1 MFLRNTTKLFIVSKA
16 RNHPPKKCY
25 NTRRDVKKQIYVIH
39 NSLLLFWVI
48 PCIFVW
54 SLFAVALWAAGADV
68 SASGCC
74 VRRER
79 FHEKPERTNPDPARE
94 SRILWPAGGRLQTD
108 CKTRAP
114 IVWPPS
120 STWWDHAARG
130 QRRSTDVLCLIN
142 KWARRLGNGNFN
154 ARNRLY
160 SVLPQAK
167 RWWSEPPTSLIASIP
182 NSFLAL
188 GP

>member
-1 MFLRNTTKLFIVSKA
+1 M
-16 RNHPPKKCY
+16 
-25 NTRRDVKKQIYVIH
+25 
-39 NSLLLFWVI
+39 WVQ
-48 PCIFVW
+48 
-54 SLFAVALWAAGADV
+54 VAG
-68 SASGCC
+68 C

-79 FHEKPERTNPDPARE
+79 FHEKPERANPDPARE
-94 SRILWPAGGRLQTD
+94 SRILWPAGGRLRTD

-114 IVWPPS
+114 IIWPLS
-120 STWWDHAARG
+120 STRWNHAAHG
-130 QRRSTDVLCLIN
+130 QSRSTDVLCLIN

-167 RWWSEPPTSLIASIP
+167 RWWSEPPTSLIANIP

-188 GP
+188 GPYRHLLKTSFSSSPSLVPWPSQWNVSGDADRPSRA